1 MNLSGALSI
10 VAAGLAGQFAPLR
23 VESHGGRFT
32 EREIAMLLG
41 KAPCVLAAV
50 LGVSRVTARGRE
62 RWAADLR
69 LGAYCLGADTP
80 AESRADLAMDRA
92 IEIVDLLPAQLWG
105 KTDQDCRPPDID
117 TIAADNLYTGHINNL
132 RVALWAVAWTQT
144 FFFDHGVPP

>member
-1 MNLSGALSI
+1 MNLSGALAT
-10 VAAGLAGQFAPLR
+10 VAAGLAAGFAPLR

-41 KAPCVLAAV
+41 KAPCILAAA
-50 LGVSRVTARGRE
+50 LGLSRVASRGRD

-80 AESRADLAMDRA
+80 AESRAELAMDRA
-92 IEIVDLLPAQLWG
+92 IQIVDLLPHQLWG
-105 KTDQDCRPPDID
+105 RTDRDCRPPEIESI
-117 TIAADNLYTGHINNL
+117 TADNLYTGHVNNL

-144 FFFDHGVPP
+144 FFFDHGVSP